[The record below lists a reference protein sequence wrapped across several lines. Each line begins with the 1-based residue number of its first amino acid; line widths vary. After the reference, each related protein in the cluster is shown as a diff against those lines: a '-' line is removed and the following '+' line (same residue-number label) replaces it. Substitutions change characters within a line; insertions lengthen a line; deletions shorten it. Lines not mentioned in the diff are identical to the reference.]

1 MSYGINAPVG
11 LRPTYMLS
19 GATWNE
25 QTNDYQIASGY
36 GTSIFTGDP
45 VIFTTTGTIILA
57 TGGNAGAQGATMGV
71 FMGCQ
76 YELNGTFVYS
86 PFWPAGTVPDNAAN
100 ATAFVV
106 DDPNVVF
113 DIQVASNA
121 AFANPTIV
129 QTNMG
134 LNANFTVA
142 GVGNPAAGST
152 ITGQSAYYLLYESL
166 APGTSATLNL
176 KLLRFTPNPKNIPG
190 ANFNN
195 ALVLINNHL
204 YKGGT
209 GTAGI

>member
-25 QTNDYQIASGY
+25 QTSDYLIALAY

-45 VIFTTTGTIILA
+45 VILATTGTIDRQLA
-57 TGGNAGAQGATMGV
+57 EMLAVKAPIMGV
-71 FMGCQ
+71 FMGCE
-76 YELNGTFVYS
+76 YVLNGTYVYS
-86 PFWPAGTVPDNAAN
+86 PFWPAGTSPDNGTY

-129 QTNMG
+129 QTDMG
-134 LNANFTVA
+134 LNANFAVA

-152 ITGQSAYYLLYESL
+152 ITGQSAYYFFMKALT
-166 APGTSATLNL
+166 PGTSATLNL
-176 KLLRFTPNPKNIPG
+176 KLLRFTPNPKIFQ
-190 ANFNN
+190 AQT
-195 ALVLINNHL
+195 LTMLSS
-204 YKGGT
+204 YQ
-209 GTAGI
+209 

>member
-1 MSYGINAPVG
+1 MSYGMNAPVG

-25 QTNDYQIASGY
+25 QTSDYLIAPAY
-36 GTSIFTGDP
+36 GTSLFTGDP
-45 VIFTTTGTIILA
+45 VTWANTGTIAIGV
-57 TGGNAGAQGATMGV
+57 GGNAGGQGPIMGV
-71 FMGCQ
+71 FMGCE
-76 YELNGTFVYS
+76 YLLNGTYVYS
-86 PFWPAGTVPDNAAN
+86 PYWPAGTTPDNGTY

-129 QTNMG
+129 QADMG
-134 LNANFTVA
+134 LNANFVVA

-152 ITGQSAYYLLYESL
+152 VTGQSAYYLIYETL
-166 APGTSATLNL
+166 TPGTSATLNL
-176 KLLRFTPNPKNIPG
+176 KLLRFTPNPTNIPG
-190 ANFNN
+190 ANYNN
-195 ALVLINNHL
+195 ALVIINNHQ

-209 GTAGI
+209 GTAGV